1 MPPRMLRILIL
12 IISAPATTSALEPG
26 QSDVALALPDSNPV
40 LRYVSSR
47 EVVLSFTLENG
58 VQADFVHLW
67 VSRDRGQNWTPADS
81 ESSRPDRTVF
91 QAPDD
96 GRYELFLI
104 ANNSAGASSEPPTAD
119 AKPHVSIM
127 VDTKLPTLQI
137 HRAEMR
143 SLAGLERKLTI
154 ELSVIDENL
163 GDSGVR
169 LFYRSNAD
177 SPWRD
182 GGAVTVV
189 DGRVKW
195 IVEDGLPSSLDLRI
209 VATDLAGNWAK
220 DERLGVATTMINPT
234 SRPVV
239 EAPSIP
245 AVEWVELPPLQVAHV
260 SPVEIEHGYTADAG
274 SPPQDEPKT
283 ADRASYLP
291 DPAIERLRR
300 LSDRHMAGG
309 QFALAE
315 ARLRDALALA
325 PDSTDLLVRRGGAL
339 YRLEK
344 FDEAAADFSSA
355 LLADRDNIAAL
366 EGNALVEATL
376 RRYPEARKLLTHLL
390 ELQPRSAKTWV
401 KLGDVEHSLGN
412 AREALAAWERA
423 LEMEGVSAE
432 VIRRA
437 RDRLDLFRRT
447 RPEPS
452 RRD

>member
-1 MPPRMLRILIL
+1 MPPRTLRLLIP
-12 IISAPATTSALEPG
+12 IITMPAAASGLAPDE
-26 QSDVALALPDSNPV
+26 SDVASAPSDSTPT
-40 LRYVSSR
+40 LRYVSSH

-67 VSRDRGQNWTPADS
+67 VSRDRGRNWSPADS
-81 ESSRPDRTVF
+81 ASGRPDRTVF
-91 QAPDD
+91 HAPDD
-96 GRYELFLI
+96 GRYEFFLI
-104 ANNSAGASSEPPTAD
+104 ANNSAGASSEPPTAG
-119 AKPHVSIM
+119 AAPHASIV
-127 VDTKLPTLQI
+127 VDTQPPTLQI

-143 SLAGLERKLTI
+143 SLAGLERKLAV

-189 DGRVKW
+189 DGQVKW

-220 DERLGVATTMINPT
+220 DERLGVATRMINPT

-239 EAPSIP
+239 EALSIP
-245 AVEWVELPPLQVAHV
+245 AVDRVELPPLEVAHV
-260 SPVEIEHGYTADAG
+260 SPVEIEHGYVDDAG
-274 SPPQDEPKT
+274 SPPQNESKT
-283 ADRASYLP
+283 ADRASHLP
-291 DPAIERLRR
+291 DPAIDRLRR
-300 LSDRHMAGG
+300 LSDRHMASG

-325 PDSTDLLVRRGGAL
+325 PDSADLLVRRGGAL
-339 YRLEK
+339 YRLGK

-355 LLADRDNIAAL
+355 LLDNGDNIAAL
-366 EGNALVEATL
+366 EGNALVDATL
-376 RRYPEARKLLTHLL
+376 RRYPEARKRLTHLL

-432 VIRRA
+432 VIKRA
-437 RDRLDLFRRT
+437 RARLDLFRRT

-452 RRD
+452 PRD